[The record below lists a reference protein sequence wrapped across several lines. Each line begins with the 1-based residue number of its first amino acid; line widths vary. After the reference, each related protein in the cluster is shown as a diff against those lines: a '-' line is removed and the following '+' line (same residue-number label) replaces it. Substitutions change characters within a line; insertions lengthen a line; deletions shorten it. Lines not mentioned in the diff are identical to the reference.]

1 MKYNIY
7 SNGDLLTDYPI
18 CDKVLSNIKKTS
30 TIKKVDPYT
39 KKETIIPYS
48 RCRVVKCIDL

>member
-18 CDKVLSNIKKTS
+18 DDKVLSNIKRTS

-39 KKETIIPYS
+39 KKETIIPFS
-48 RCRVVKCIDL
+48 GCRVVKCIDL

>member
-39 KKETIIPYS
+39 RKETIIPYS